1 MDEPAEEGI
10 PDPTPCRILLVEDD
24 DGDAELVTWA
34 LRRQAL
40 PYVLDR
46 VATLEGCLTACSRGD
61 FDVILMDL
69 NLPGVDDFSGVETVR
84 ELAPGAAIIV
94 LTGFDD
100 PSAAERTINA
110 GAQEYLNKNV
120 GVNELCRSIHSAM
133 KRTRLSPQ
141 S

>member
-1 MDEPAEEGI
+1 MFWTGW
-10 PDPTPCRILLVEDD
+10 RR
-24 DGDAELVTWA
+24 
-34 LRRQAL
+34 LRRLA
-40 PYVLDR
+40 
-46 VATLEGCLTACSRGD
+46 ACGRSD
-61 FDVILMDL
+61 FDVILLDL
-69 NLPGVDDFSGVETVR
+69 NLPGADGFSGVETVR
-84 ELAPGAAIIV
+84 ELVPGPAIIV

-100 PSAAERTINA
+100 PSAAERTIKA